1 MGLFVPKTQV
11 LFVCAANI
19 CRSPLAE
26 GVMRHRLQ
34 EMRLQRKFVA
44 DSAGVRA
51 SLSRQKPDL
60 RAQRVAAAAGVSLAG
75 IKARQITTK
84 DLIHSEIVVAMDR
97 PNLRQLEELSPV
109 AVRHKLHLLL
119 SFAPEL
125 GVDEVPDP
133 YYGNYSGF
141 EEVFRLIDA
150 GVSGLL
156 SHMVNPGQ

>member
-1 MGLFVPKTQV
+1 MGLFVPKTQI

-34 EMRLQRKFVA
+34 EMGLQGKIVVG
-44 DSAGVRA
+44 SAGVRA
-51 SLSRQKPDL
+51 SQSRQKPDM

-75 IKARQITTK
+75 IKARQITAK
-84 DLIHSEIVVAMDR
+84 DLIHNEIVVAMDR
-97 PNLRQLEELSPV
+97 SNLGILGELSP
-109 AVRHKLHLLL
+109 AVHRHKLHLLM

-125 GVDEVPDP
+125 GLDEVPDP
-133 YYGNYSGF
+133 YYGNYGGF
-141 EEVFRLIDA
+141 EEVFRLVDI

-156 SHMVNPGQ
+156 SHMVSHGK